1 MRVPLSWIRDLVAL
15 PDDADGRAV
24 AAKLIAAGLEVES
37 VETLGAG
44 VVGELIVGRVVSIEE
59 LTEFK
64 KPIRWCQVD
73 VGPARGGVRGIVC
86 GARNFVSGDLVVVA
100 LPGTVLPGDFRIA
113 ARQTYGHVSDG
124 MICSERELG
133 LGEDHSGIIVLTE
146 GTVGEDAGALLG
158 IGDEV
163 LDIAVTPDRGY
174 ALSVRGVAR
183 EVAIAFG
190 LAFVDPGTQLVPL
203 PAPTGGEPR
212 ACGVDDPSMCELF
225 TLRRIVGFD
234 PQAPTPEWMRQRL
247 IACGMRP
254 VSLAVDVTNYVML
267 ELGQPLHA
275 FDGAKVAGALRA
287 GRAGD
292 DARLETLDHVE
303 RALDPEDVV
312 IRDDSGV
319 IGLAGTMGGLTTE
332 IDERTTDILLEAA
345 RFVPTA
351 VARTARRHRLSSEA
365 SRRFER
371 GVDRVL
377 APYASARA
385 AALLLEYGG
394 GTYAGLTA
402 WEAPYR
408 PTVIDMAVDLPER
421 TAGMPIEA
429 SEVRRLLEAV
439 GCEVEGDRD
448 LAVTV
453 PPWRP
458 DLTDPADLVEEVVRL
473 VGYDA
478 LPSRLPMAPAG
489 YGLSREQRLR
499 ARAARALASAGV
511 VDVLTYPFIGV
522 ADLDGLLLPAGDARR
537 RAPLLANP
545 LSEEQPLLRTTLL
558 PGLLSA
564 ARRNLSRG
572 SDSVALGEIGRVF
585 VLRDG
590 QDAAGVTDPPRPGV
604 DRRPADDDLT
614 ALEAL
619 LPAQPY
625 HLAAVLLGDREAAG
639 WWGPARPATWS
650 DALEIASVVAE
661 SVGAEL
667 DVAQGADAPFHPGR
681 TATLSVGG
689 TVIGHAGEL
698 HPRVIAAYDMP
709 PRTCAVEMDLDAL
722 QARARDVAPAPRFST
737 HPVAKEDVAL
747 VVADA
752 VPVAD
757 VEAALREGAGEICE
771 DVRLFDVYVGPQVP
785 AGHRSLAFALRFRA
799 GDRTLSADDIVAAR
813 SAAVAEAGR
822 RHGAVLRGS

>member
-15 PDDADGRAV
+15 PDDATGRDV
-24 AAKLIAAGLEVES
+24 ADRLVRAGLEVES
-37 VETLGAG
+37 VEALGAG
-44 VVGELIVGRVVSIEE
+44 VSGELVVGRVISIEE

-73 VGPARGGVRGIVC
+73 VGPAHGGVRGIVC
-86 GARNFVSGDLVVVA
+86 GARNFVSGDFVVVA

-113 ARQTYGHVSDG
+113 SRQTYGHVSDG

-133 LGEDHSGIIVLTE
+133 LGEDHSGIIVLGE
-146 GTVGEDAGALLG
+146 GTVGEDAVPLLG

-183 EVAIAFG
+183 EVATAYG
-190 LAFVDPGTQLVPL
+190 LPFVDPGQQLVPL
-203 PAPTGGEPR
+203 PAPSGGEPR
-212 ACGVDDPSMCELF
+212 PCGVDDPTVCELF

-247 IACGMRP
+247 VACGMRP

-275 FDGAKVAGALRA
+275 FDGAKVTGALRA
-287 GRAGD
+287 GRAGGD
-292 DARLETLDHVE
+292 TRLETLDHVE
-303 RALDPEDVV
+303 RTLDPADVV

-319 IGLAGTMGGLTTE
+319 IGLAGTMGGLATE
-332 IDERTTDILLEAA
+332 IDDHSSDILLEAA
-345 RFVPTA
+345 WFAPGG

-371 GVDRVL
+371 GVDRTL

-402 WEAPYR
+402 WEAPYQ
-408 PTVIDMAVDLPER
+408 PAVVDMAVDLPER
-421 TAGMPIEA
+421 TAGMPIPDA
-429 SEVRRLLEAV
+429 DVRHLLEEV
-439 GCEVEGDRD
+439 GCEVEGDRV
-448 LAVTV
+448 LSVTV
-453 PPWRP
+453 PPWRC

-489 YGLSREQRLR
+489 YGLTRSQRLR
-499 ARAARALASAGV
+499 ARAARALASTGV
-511 VDVLTYPFIGV
+511 IDVLTYPFLGP
-522 ADLDGLLLPAGDARR
+522 AELDGLLLAGDDPRR

-545 LSEEQPLLRTTLL
+545 LSEEQPMLRTTLL
-558 PGLLSA
+558 PGLLAA

-572 SDSVALGEIGRVF
+572 ADSLALGEIGRVF
-585 VLRDG
+585 VLQEG
-590 QDAAGVTDPPRPGV
+590 QDPTGVGNPPRPGV
-604 DRRPADDDLT
+604 EGRPSEEDIA

-625 HLAAVLLGDREAAG
+625 HLAAVLLGDREHAG
-639 WWGPARPATWS
+639 WWGPARPATWA
-650 DALEIASVVAE
+650 DAVDMADVVATA
-661 SVGAEL
+661 VGADL
-667 DVAQGADAPFHPGR
+667 VVAQGSDAPFHPGR
-681 TATLSVGG
+681 TADLVVADAT
-689 TVIGHAGEL
+689 IGHAGEL
-698 HPRVIAAYDMP
+698 HPRVIAAYDLP
-709 PRTCAVEMDLDAL
+709 PRTCALEIDLDAL
-722 QARARDVAPAPRFST
+722 LFAARDIAPAPRFST
-737 HPVAKEDVAL
+737 HPVAKEDIAL
-747 VVADA
+747 VVDA
-752 VPVAD
+752 AIPVSE
-757 VEAALREGAGEICE
+757 VQRSLREGAGDLCE
-771 DVRLFDVYVGPQVP
+771 DVRLFDVYTGPQVP
-785 AGHRSLAFALRFRA
+785 EGRRSLAFALRFRA
-799 GDRTLSADDIVAAR
+799 PDRTLSADDIAAAR
-813 SAAVAEAGR
+813 SGAIAEAAQ
-822 RHGAVLRGS
+822 RHGAVLRGA